1 MSKRSI
7 ETGERIYR
15 ESKERAAKKFQREYE
30 IKEAR
35 QQLLEAQ
42 HPFRPVLINY
52 RSHEILK
59 RARSASLAR
68 FDPTEIRLLKQGRET
83 MRKIEEKR
91 LIHMI

>member
-35 QQLLEAQ
+35 Q
-42 HPFRPVLINY
+42 
-52 RSHEILK
+52 
-59 RARSASLAR
+59 
-68 FDPTEIRLLKQGRET
+68 
-83 MRKIEEKR
+83 
-91 LIHMI
+91 